1 MKIEKFVTGIIS
13 TNCYIVTNEETKELI
28 TGLVKTFGE
37 EKEEK

>member
-1 MKIEKFVTGIIS
+1 MPPWFYLPTHPEAKL
-13 TNCYIVTNEETKELI
+13 TNEETKELI